1 MEETTMQRRI
11 AAVVRVGACL
21 LLVVAASAFAADT
34 NSNNSAVGTWILN
47 PTKSHFQNMPAPK
60 MERLRVLKDDEKTL
74 AWNLAGAGADGKAY
88 HQSYDGPTDG
98 SYHPIMGGENAT
110 TVAYTRV
117 NSVTNWIVK
126 DKAGAIIETGSGSL
140 SPDGRTLTLKGSL
153 KTPQGDAN
161 FASVYDKVK

>member
-1 MEETTMQRRI
+1 
-11 AAVVRVGACL
+11 
-21 LLVVAASAFAADT
+21 
-34 NSNNSAVGTWILN
+34 
-47 PTKSHFQNMPAPK
+47 

-74 AWNLAGAGADGKAY
+74 AWHLAGAGADGKVY
-88 HQSYDGPTDG
+88 HQEYDGPTDG
-98 SYHPIMGGENAT
+98 SYRPITGGENAT

-153 KTPQGDAN
+153 KAPQGDAN
-161 FASVYDKVK
+161 FTSVYDKVK